1 MQIVT
6 RMGNYI
12 YVHQKGQFFHL
23 NRPPKIQTNPGK
35 KLFVNINHEL
45 MHSLE
50 FSKHNEHR
58 QACLNKNNFALD
70 ACVIKVLKLH
80 EIEA

>member
-23 NRPPKIQTNPGK
+23 NRPPKIQTNPGE
-35 KLFVNINHEL
+35 KLFVNIYHEL

-50 FSKHNEHR
+50 FSRRNEYG

-70 ACVIKVLKLH
+70 DCVIKVWT
-80 EIEA
+80 IYI